1 MLECLPR
8 LQRLNQHEKLV
19 VVLPFTL
26 VFVGD
31 GVFLLFSIVLNLLH
45 MKYRINIGSG
55 QIHFCESYETYT
67 GLTFKSSGQIKH
79 LT

>member
-31 GVFLLFSIVLNLLH
+31 GDGVFLLFSIVLNLH
-45 MKYRINIGSG
+45 A
-55 QIHFCESYETYT
+55 YE
-67 GLTFKSSGQIKH
+67 IKDT
-79 LT
+79 LFRLGW